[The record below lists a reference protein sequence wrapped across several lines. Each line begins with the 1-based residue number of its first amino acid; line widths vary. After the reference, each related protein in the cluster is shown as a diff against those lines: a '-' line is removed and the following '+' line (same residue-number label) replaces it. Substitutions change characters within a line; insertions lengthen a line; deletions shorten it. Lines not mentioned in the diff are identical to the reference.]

1 LQVSS
6 CCTQTSGELVT
17 VTGTEQQTALR
28 VVDGDVEY
36 GGTDSND
43 TFSSVMKVTNTLSS
57 APSTRVSITNSS
69 DTDGPTLLELNQ
81 HGTAGNAL
89 VITNTATQSSGNLVQ
104 ITGESG
110 QTALHVTTGNTELN
124 DTLVVTGETILTDTL
139 EVTGDTTLNNT
150 VVDGELQV
158 NGTIVLPNTSPPT
171 TSIDAGVAGEIRY
184 DATYLYICT
193 AANTWHRTPLST
205 W

>member
-1 LQVSS
+1 MQVSS

-69 DTDGPTLLELNQ
+69 DTDGSTLLELNH

-89 VITNTATQSSGNLVQ
+89 VITNTATQSSGNLVS
-104 ITGESG
+104 ITGTPD
-110 QTALHVTTGNTELN
+110 QNALYVDG
-124 DTLVVTGETILTDTL
+124 DM
-139 EVTGDTTLNNT
+139 EVTGTTK
-150 VVDGELQV
+150 VEHVDVCGHLDV
-158 NGTIVLPNTSPPT
+158 TGGAIHLPSSPPT
-171 TSIDAGVAGEIRY
+171 SATDTGEQGEIRH
-184 DATYLYICT
+184 DSTHLYICIAT
-193 AANTWHRTPLST
+193 DIWRRIEHHTF
-205 W
+205 